1 MRLFH
6 TTQSAERFL
15 AEGFRDVLGPFEFVH
30 RTHYGVFVASSP
42 AYVDEDPRER
52 QVLEIT
58 LPDHMYLDEYAII
71 EAGRPVTEWC
81 MPAALLNRYAQVR
94 LLDQPRS
101 TQSRRSS
108 SWATRRDQNEVALT
122 RRIALTPGR

>member
-6 TTQSAERFL
+6 TTQSAERIL
-15 AEGFRDVLGPFEFVH
+15 AEGFRDALGPFEFVH

-58 LPDHMYLDEYAII
+58 LPDHVYLDEYAII
-71 EAGRPVTEWC
+71 ESGRPVTEWC

-94 LLDQPRS
+94 LLDQAEVDALPKIAILSDKWLGAPPPPMRPRP
-101 TQSRRSS
+101 R
-108 SWATRRDQNEVALT
+108 E
-122 RRIALTPGR
+122 

>member
-94 LLDQPRS
+94 LLDQAEVDALPKIAILSDKSLGAPPPPMRPRP
-101 TQSRRSS
+101 R
-108 SWATRRDQNEVALT
+108 E
-122 RRIALTPGR
+122 

>member
-94 LLDQPRS
+94 LLDQAEVDALPKIATLSDKSLGAPPPPMRPRP
-101 TQSRRSS
+101 R
-108 SWATRRDQNEVALT
+108 E
-122 RRIALTPGR
+122 